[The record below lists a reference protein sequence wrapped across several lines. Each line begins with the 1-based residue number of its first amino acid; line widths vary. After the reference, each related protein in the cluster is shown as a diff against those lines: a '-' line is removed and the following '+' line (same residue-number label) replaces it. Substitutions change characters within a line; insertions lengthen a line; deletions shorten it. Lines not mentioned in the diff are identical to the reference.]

1 MLGFVSKR
9 RSRLLPIALF
19 LLPAVVT
26 DAGDPAREILDA
38 AGVRGGLV
46 VHLGCGDGRLTA
58 SLLADDSY
66 LVQGL
71 DTDAVNVAAARKHV
85 HSLGLYGKVSC
96 DTFDGVRLPYADNLV
111 NLIVV
116 ERPGALMPEI
126 MRVLA
131 PEGVAYVK
139 RDGRWN
145 RTVKPRPASIDQW
158 THYLY
163 DASNNAVAKDTVV
176 GPPRR
181 YQWIAPPQWARSHD
195 HLSSVSA
202 MVSAGGRI
210 FYIVDE
216 GPTAVVAI
224 QPKWF
229 LVARDAFS
237 GVLLWKR
244 PVGPWEGHLRGFRS
258 GPSNLARRL
267 VALEDRVYVT
277 LGYGK
282 PVCALN
288 AATGETVR
296 TYGQTAGTLE
306 IILHEG
312 TLFAVIGD
320 RVPDNTAG
328 AARPEDPQ
336 KIWHWWPIQEE
347 TPPLKHLAAIEPDS
361 GKLLWTKNDADTHQ
375 SMPTTLAAA
384 GGRLFYQNHQE
395 VLALDAA
402 SGHVDWRA
410 DRPVSRRR
418 PSWSAPTLVVSGDI
432 LICGDRAIDAVPPEA
447 PETDKPSQWL
457 VDSRGGI
464 SPKGRMTAFSTAT
477 GEQLWTGD
485 CRESYNSPPDVLVAD
500 GLVWS
505 GNLVS
510 AREPGITAA
519 RDLLTGRVERTRPND
534 QQFFRIVMSH
544 HRCYR
549 NKATEKYLVLGRDGT
564 ELIDLATGKGYGN
577 HWVRGSCQYGVMP
590 CNGLIYAPPHACACH
605 VESKLN
611 SFNALAPAAEP
622 SARPEPAERL
632 VHGPAFGIVGG
643 EAADTTGAGD
653 WPTHRHDAMR
663 SGNGS
668 CSMPGEIER
677 LWQADV
683 PGGRV
688 SSPVVAGGKLFVAAV
703 DAHTVHAIDAADGT
717 PLWSFT
723 AGGRID
729 SPPTVARGAAVFGC
743 ADGWI
748 YCLDAADG
756 QLAWRFRPVE
766 QERRIVANGQ
776 VESAWPLHGSVLVRA
791 GEVYAV
797 AGRTGFLDGGMVL
810 CRVDLK
816 SGRAIS
822 ETPITGPALPDV
834 LSSDGVSVFMR
845 HRRFDT
851 RGVAQTANVPHLY
864 SPAGFLDGSWWH
876 RTYWMVGTT
885 MRSGWGAW
893 PNSAMQV
900 PAGRLLV
907 HDGSTV
913 YGFGRFNQY
922 HRNGSHVGLGSMK
935 YLLYASGQMPNL
947 GPEPSAP
954 PDSGRAKRRA
964 APPNQVGSRWAKRLP
979 ILARA
984 MVLCGETLFVAG
996 PPDVVPPTADGTHPY
1011 TISSQDA
1018 LREQDAALAGERG
1031 ALLLAAATGDGEQ
1044 RARYEL
1050 ESAPVF
1056 DGMAAA
1062 AGRLFISTVNG
1073 KIVCYGAK

>member
-1 MLGFVSKR
+1 
-9 RSRLLPIALF
+9 
-19 LLPAVVT
+19 
-26 DAGDPAREILDA
+26 
-38 AGVRGGLV
+38 
-46 VHLGCGDGRLTA
+46 
-58 SLLADDSY
+58 
-66 LVQGL
+66 
-71 DTDAVNVAAARKHV
+71 
-85 HSLGLYGKVSC
+85 
-96 DTFDGVRLPYADNLV
+96 
-111 NLIVV
+111 
-116 ERPGALMPEI
+116 
-126 MRVLA
+126 
-131 PEGVAYVK
+131 
-139 RDGRWN
+139 
-145 RTVKPRPASIDQW
+145 
-158 THYLY
+158 
-163 DASNNAVAKDTVV
+163 
-176 GPPRR
+176 
-181 YQWIAPPQWARSHD
+181 
-195 HLSSVSA
+195 
-202 MVSAGGRI
+202 
-210 FYIVDE
+210 
-216 GPTAVVAI
+216 
-224 QPKWF
+224 
-229 LVARDAFS
+229 
-237 GVLLWKR
+237 
-244 PVGPWEGHLRGFRS
+244 
-258 GPSNLARRL
+258 
-267 VALEDRVYVT
+267 
-277 LGYGK
+277 
-282 PVCALN
+282 
-288 AATGETVR
+288 
-296 TYGQTAGTLE
+296 
-306 IILHEG
+306 
-312 TLFAVIGD
+312 
-320 RVPDNTAG
+320 
-328 AARPEDPQ
+328 
-336 KIWHWWPIQEE
+336 
-347 TPPLKHLAAIEPDS
+347 
-361 GKLLWTKNDADTHQ
+361 
-375 SMPTTLAAA
+375 
-384 GGRLFYQNHQE
+384 
-395 VLALDAA
+395 
-402 SGHVDWRA
+402 
-410 DRPVSRRR
+410 
-418 PSWSAPTLVVSGDI
+418 
-432 LICGDRAIDAVPPEA
+432 
-447 PETDKPSQWL
+447 
-457 VDSRGGI
+457 
-464 SPKGRMTAFSTAT
+464 
-477 GEQLWTGD
+477 
-485 CRESYNSPPDVLVAD
+485 
-500 GLVWS
+500 
-505 GNLVS
+505 
-510 AREPGITAA
+510 
-519 RDLLTGRVERTRPND
+519 
-534 QQFFRIVMSH
+534 
-544 HRCYR
+544 
-549 NKATEKYLVLGRDGT
+549 
-564 ELIDLATGKGYGN
+564 
-577 HWVRGSCQYGVMP
+577 
-590 CNGLIYAPPHACACH
+590 
-605 VESKLN
+605 
-611 SFNALAPAAEP
+611 
-622 SARPEPAERL
+622 
-632 VHGPAFGIVGG
+632 
-643 EAADTTGAGD
+643 
-653 WPTHRHDAMR
+653 
-663 SGNGS
+663 
-668 CSMPGEIER
+668 MPGEIER